1 MLNKNTWKN
10 KVVYRII
17 LCCVVIAFHNTMN
30 AEARSLEEIRKTNE
44 IRMCIAGSSYELYT
58 AMGMVFVEYL
68 GVQVKVR
75 RLDSWD
81 QQFHNEDGITVKEER
96 YTPALLASGECDF
109 YPNDLVMH
117 EWRKK
122 KLHFEILFRTQM
134 TVVVHRDHQS
144 RFTTEAD
151 LKGKTAAIQ
160 KGTTYYTWMEEK
172 NKTDFADNPIAI
184 QFMTTDESMTA
195 VDTKTVDFTI
205 IGADGALNWT
215 RNKIKNSVVAFPVGT
230 VTEVGWAFRKDDRD
244 LQEAAKLFF
253 ETQRKVGSQFDTI
266 WQEKVGI
273 SLSEF
278 TLFMTNLLNQ

>member
-1 MLNKNTWKN
+1 MLNKNIWKN
-10 KVVYRII
+10 RVVYIII
-17 LCCVVIAFHNTMN
+17 LCGVVITFHNNMN
-30 AEARSLEEIRKTNE
+30 AEARSLEEIHQTNE

-58 AMGMVFVEYL
+58 AMGMAFVEYL

-75 RLDSWD
+75 RLNSWD
-81 QQFHNEDGITVKEER
+81 QQFHNEDGITVKEES

-122 KLHFEILFRTQM
+122 KLHFEILFRTHM

-160 KGTTYYTWMEEK
+160 KGTTYHTWMEEK
-172 NKTDFADNPIAI
+172 NKMDFVDNPIAI

-205 IGADGALNWT
+205 IGADGALNWS

-244 LQEAAKLFF
+244 LQEVAKAFF